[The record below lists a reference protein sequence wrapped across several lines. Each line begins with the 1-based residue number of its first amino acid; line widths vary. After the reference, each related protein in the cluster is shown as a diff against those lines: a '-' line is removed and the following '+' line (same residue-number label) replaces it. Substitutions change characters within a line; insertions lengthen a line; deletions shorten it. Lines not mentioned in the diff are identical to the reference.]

1 MFFSS
6 SLTISIKTLL
16 ILFCY
21 THQRVL
27 HVAFSLCNKL
37 NTVHKEIFKQVFQ
50 MFADILLI
58 IMIEASEAIEM
69 KQDNLNVAQAV
80 GLITMP
86 DLLVF
91 NHIFFLSQR
100 KFLAKIIGHTINLCN
115 FILWIIMVI
124 VLMLYFSSINLIL
137 LPLYSYNS
145 SLKILQA

>member
-58 IMIEASEAIEM
+58 IMLEASEAIEM

>member
-6 SLTISIKTLL
+6 SLTVSIKTLL

-21 THQRVL
+21 THQKVL
-27 HVAFSLCNKL
+27 HVAFNLCNKL

-58 IMIEASEAIEM
+58 IMLEASEAIEM

-137 LPLYSYNS
+137 LPLYS
-145 SLKILQA
+145 

>member
-6 SLTISIKTLL
+6 SLTVSIKTLL

-27 HVAFSLCNKL
+27 HVAFNLCNKL
-37 NTVHKEIFKQVFQ
+37 NTVHKEIIKQVFQ

-58 IMIEASEAIEM
+58 IMLEASEAIEM

-91 NHIFFLSQR
+91 NHIFCLSQR

-115 FILWIIMVI
+115 FIL
-124 VLMLYFSSINLIL
+124 
-137 LPLYSYNS
+137 
-145 SLKILQA
+145 